1 MCFRT
6 LRTGRDGG
14 VNPTLPFDVRAA
26 RLAGRG
32 VAILRFGKQRFI
44 VLYRCTSERRA
55 ATGISPGPGT
65 ASLSAIASNRLP
77 GSGRMRGGLRP

>member
-44 VLYRCTSERRA
+44 VLYR
-55 ATGISPGPGT
+55 
-65 ASLSAIASNRLP
+65 
-77 GSGRMRGGLRP
+77 